1 MSLLELFW
9 PALLLMLALS
19 LLLVPFGTEVV
30 KRGVIFLDLAVG
42 QWAAL
47 GAAVAMLWLHEAE
60 WGLWLGALL
69 GALLAA
75 SLVRFLARNA
85 NSVALEAPIGLL
97 YALALSVFMLVQA
110 NAGSQREVIAALVA
124 YDVLFISAEQALLS
138 LIVALSVAVCAVV
151 PNLQVLGAS
160 HLREVMAFLSGA
172 GSLHSADGRVLTRAN
187 LPQPDLIE
195 VRGQAMGKRALE
207 IAAAGGHSLLLVG
220 PPGSGKS
227 MLATRMAG
235 ILPPLSE
242 AQRLESA
249 AIHSLASLPVEPI
262 LAGQLPY
269 QSPHHSASAVALVG
283 GGCHLS

>member
-1 MSLLELFW
+1 MAHTLAQVWTRAELGLASPAVMVEVHLSNGLPSLTLVGLPESAVRESKDRVRS
-9 PALLLMLALS
+9 ALLSSDADYPTRRITINLA
-19 LLLVPFGTEVV
+19 PA
-30 KRGVIFLDLAVG
+30 DLPKQGGRYDLPIAIG
-42 QWAAL
+42 
-47 GAAVAMLWLHEAE
+47 
-60 WGLWLGALL
+60 
-69 GALLAA
+69 LLAA
-75 SLVRFLARNA
+75 SGQVPSERLAQTEWVGELGLDGELRP
-85 NSVALEAPIGLL
+85 VAGILPVA
-97 YALALSVFMLVQA
+97 M
-110 NAGSQREVIAALVA
+110 AA
-124 YDVLFISAEQALLS
+124 SES
-138 LIVALSVAVCAVV
+138 GRTLIVPREQLAVCAVV

-160 HLREVMAFLSGA
+160 HLREVMAFLAGT
-172 GSLHSADGRVLTRAN
+172 GSLHTADGRSLAQES

-227 MLATRMAG
+227 MLASRMAG

-269 QSPHHSASAVALVG
+269 QSPIIRHRRWP
-283 GGCHLS
+283 

>member
-47 GAAVAMLWLHEAE
+47 GAAVAVLWLHEAE

-75 SLVRFLARNA
+75 SLVRFLSLKA

-138 LIVALSVAVCAVV
+138 LFVAVLVVVLWLRWAWLREQGFYWMFALVCAFAVKMAGLLVVFALLLAPALMGLPFRYQALWSKWLLAIVLSWLGLFVAFSFDWPAGYTLVAL
-151 PNLQVLGAS
+151 
-160 HLREVMAFLSGA
+160 LS
-172 GSLHSADGRVLTRAN
+172 LSA
-187 LPQPDLIE
+187 
-195 VRGQAMGKRALE
+195 
-207 IAAAGGHSLLLVG
+207 LLVYG
-220 PPGSGKS
+220 W
-227 MLATRMAG
+227 
-235 ILPPLSE
+235 
-242 AQRLESA
+242 
-249 AIHSLASLPVEPI
+249 
-262 LAGQLPY
+262 
-269 QSPHHSASAVALVG
+269 QSRRSVG
-283 GGCHLS
+283 